1 MDISDIESAVLGLLY
16 EEPQYGYQLEKTI
29 EGWGMRNWAQ
39 IGFSSIYYV
48 LKKLEKKELV
58 TSKLEAV
65 EGKPDRKV
73 FTITDTG
80 RETMKEKVR
89 DLLSWNKKL
98 ISPFDLGVAYLNYLE
113 PSEVVECLEN
123 YMDSAK
129 GRIKFLESSVKTQEN
144 LNTPYHVVA
153 LFSRPLSQLKTEME
167 WVEEFI
173 QKIKEEE
180 GIKNTGKLKN
190 GIFKEVIKNGNCR
203 EENRRKTGSLHKL

>member
-1 MDISDIESAVLGLLY
+1 MFTMDISDLEAAILGLLY

-29 EGWGMRNWAQ
+29 EGWGMRNWTQ

-58 TSKLEAV
+58 TSKLEAAD
-65 EGKPDRKV
+65 GKPTRKV
-73 FTITDTG
+73 FTITKKG
-80 RETMKEKVR
+80 RETMKGKVR

-123 YMDSAK
+123 YMESAK
-129 GRIKFLESSVKTQEN
+129 GRIKFLESSVKTQEA
-144 LNTPYHVVA
+144 LKTPYHIVA

-167 WVEEFI
+167 WVEQFI
-173 QKIKEEE
+173 EKIKEEE
-180 GIKNTGKLKN
+180 NLQ
-190 GIFKEVIKNGNCR
+190 
-203 EENRRKTGSLHKL
+203 